1 MNRLADSLLTLLLSW
16 MRTLF
21 SDILSLFNGSG
32 AGILTWLQARWLS
45 LAVVLLLA
53 GLTIDAVIYII
64 RWRPQYVWRTRLQ
77 HLFHRSAFDSSEPAF
92 ETGYTDALADFNF
105 EDTPIQDLSSGDTSL
120 SDRLEQYYSQPV
132 STSSVQDNAAEQRRN
147 RRIARYNRRVR
158 RGYYQLGN
166 AERIVP
172 TQEHSAFHEPI
183 YPAMPQ
189 QDNTADTLQ
198 DADRTYE

>member
-32 AGILTWLQARWLS
+32 AGILTWLQSRWLS
-45 LAVVLLLA
+45 LTIVLLLA

-77 HLFHRSAFDSSEPAF
+77 HMLHRSTFEGSEPAF
-92 ETGYTDALADFNF
+92 EAGYTDAVADFNF
-105 EDTPIQDLSSGDTSL
+105 EDTPIQDFDNGNMSL
-120 SDRLEQYYSQPV
+120 SERLEQYYSQPV
-132 STSSVQDNAAEQRRN
+132 NTASVQDNAIEQRRN

-158 RGYYQLGN
+158 RGFYQLGN
-166 AERIVP
+166 AERTVSA
-172 TQEHSAFHEPI
+172 QEHSAFHEPI
-183 YPAMPQ
+183 YPAMPP

-198 DADRTYE
+198 DANKTYE